1 MYVCVCVYIYI
12 YIYAFIYQV
21 LGIEAARSTIMRE
34 IGTVLS
40 NYGIAVD
47 HRHMM
52 LLADVMTY
60 KVSLICMC
68 THRER
73 YWACLYVCFCKLHT
87 HTHTHTHTRA
97 HTHTHTHTHRERCW
111 ASRAS
116 AWQR

>member
-1 MYVCVCVYIYI
+1 MYICMYVCVCVYIYI

-40 NYGIAVD
+40 IYGIAVD

-68 THRER
+68 K
-73 YWACLYVCFCKLHT
+73 CIC
-87 HTHTHTHTRA
+87 
-97 HTHTHTHTHRERCW
+97 
-111 ASRAS
+111 
-116 AWQR
+116 